1 LKRAVTELIH
11 RQFAGCAAGGASDA
25 RGKTRG
31 RGYHQRDA
39 VMSAG
44 LALAAREAGA
54 ALQYHPAQYTA
65 TGVVI
70 AESADASQLV
80 AFVVSQEPM

>member
-1 LKRAVTELIH
+1 
-11 RQFAGCAAGGASDA
+11 
-25 RGKTRG
+25 
-31 RGYHQRDA
+31 
-39 VMSAG
+39 MSAG